1 MVGIVGHTK
10 LDILYLTA
18 IILMTGLGFVLFT
31 LVKMVFKEKN
41 VSEKDLLEMGKIKNM
56 VKDSLSKSKF

>member
-1 MVGIVGHTK
+1 MLGIVGHTK

-41 VSEKDLLEMGKIKNM
+41 V
-56 VKDSLSKSKF
+56 